1 MTQQEQAL
9 LEKKVSEYRRIL
21 NDYSTSDSAIL
32 KRLDYLDALCRS
44 IIRTELENYV
54 SKTHAK

>member
-1 MTQQEQAL
+1 MTQQEKVL
-9 LEKKVSEYRRIL
+9 LGKRVLEYRKIL
-21 NDYSTSDSAIL
+21 NDYSTSDNVIL